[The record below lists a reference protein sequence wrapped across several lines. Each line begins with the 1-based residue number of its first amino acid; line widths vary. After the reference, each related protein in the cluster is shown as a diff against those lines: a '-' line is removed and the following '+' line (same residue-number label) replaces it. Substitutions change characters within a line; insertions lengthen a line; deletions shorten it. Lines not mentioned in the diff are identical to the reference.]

1 MTRLAGAQA
10 PCQYISAFKPQSF
23 YRTPLHKRFFGLRLS
38 SVSPSLTAMFPI
50 SPIPVFNVNFNQG
63 IRIRSQT
70 ILAQFGLVYTEWQK
84 TWFWNTIYCIFVCV
98 SSVVSRRQFFT
109 KVLLRYEH
117 LCFQMYFY
125 FSRLAAGHSQVFP
138 GKSTEQP
145 KSMTKSHFV
154 Q

>member
-1 MTRLAGAQA
+1 MRLAGAQA

-23 YRTPLHKRFFGLRLS
+23 YRTPLHRRFRPEIIFCFPVLYCHVSYQSHPRLQS
-38 SVSPSLTAMFPI
+38 S
-50 SPIPVFNVNFNQG
+50 FNQG

-84 TWFWNTIYCIFVCV
+84 TRFWNTIYRIFVCV